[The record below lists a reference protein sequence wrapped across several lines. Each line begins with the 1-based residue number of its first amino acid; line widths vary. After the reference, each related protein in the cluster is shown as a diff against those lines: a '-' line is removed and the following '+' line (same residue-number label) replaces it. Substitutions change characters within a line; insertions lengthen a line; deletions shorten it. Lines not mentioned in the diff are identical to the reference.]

1 MTGISRFLTILL
13 STVFIT
19 GCANMEMAGRGME
32 PGAANL
38 VTGNMLALGPSSA
51 EDAPLMG
58 DRMTSHFWELADQAE
73 AHRLVGWVD
82 EDLLRVT
89 LAYRKD
95 SRKETERMIIECK
108 DNKPLWNCGAVWD
121 VGAQLLGIATRPI
134 NENDPVSRRRGGS
147 RPTIAPD
154 DYAGVYGISAER
166 CCGRPVDYDGAAY
179 LVVSPI
185 ARTPHGAIVRAFKKD
200 GAGRADFSKTSYLL
214 DTGTQRYL
222 LLADNELRT
231 PVFTSSPSGCR
242 QAVEYARAPKSS
254 RKLIYMDICGAAEAG
269 AFANRPQMEAR
280 NEEAT
285 ASPRNW

>member
-1 MTGISRFLTILL
+1 MTGISRFLTILV
-13 STVFIT
+13 SSVFIT
-19 GCANMEMAGRGME
+19 GCAHMEMAGRGME

-38 VTGNMLALGPSSA
+38 VPGNMLALGAPSA
-51 EDAPLMG
+51 DDAPVIG
-58 DRMTSHFWELADQAE
+58 ERMTSHFWELADEAE

-89 LAYRKD
+89 LAYRRD
-95 SRKETERMIIECK
+95 SRNETERMVIECK

-134 NENDPVSRRRGGS
+134 NEDDPVSRRRGGS
-147 RPTIAPD
+147 RPTISPD
-154 DYAGVYGISAER
+154 DYARVYGVSAER
-166 CCGRPVDYDGAAY
+166 CCGRPVDYDGATY
-179 LVVSPI
+179 LVVSPV

-200 GAGRADFSKTSYLL
+200 NAGGADFSKTSYLL

-222 LLADNELRT
+222 LLADNGLPT
-231 PVFTSSPSGCR
+231 PVFASSPSGCR
-242 QAVEYARAPKSS
+242 QAVEYAREARSK

-269 AFANRPQMEAR
+269 AFSNRPQIEAR
-280 NEEAT
+280 NEAAT